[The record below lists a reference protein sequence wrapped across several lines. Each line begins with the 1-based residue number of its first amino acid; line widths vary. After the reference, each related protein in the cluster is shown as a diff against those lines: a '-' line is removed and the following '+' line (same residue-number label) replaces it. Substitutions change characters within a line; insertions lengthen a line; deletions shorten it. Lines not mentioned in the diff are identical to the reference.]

1 MKPPLTTAQTAFDD
15 GRPVQTVPPEIH
27 GDEAE
32 PPEGERGE
40 VLRGILEFTTRGRT
54 PSARLLRL
62 ETLAMIVSAG
72 GCAQTVGDV
81 ARRCRCSS
89 RRARQVFREM
99 RSFLFPPTQRR

>member
-1 MKPPLTTAQTAFDD
+1 MIEHDPDFDEH
-15 GRPVQTVPPEIH
+15 GRPVATVAPAVY
-27 GDEAE
+27 DE
-32 PPEGERGE
+32 PPTPPQERGE

-99 RSFLFPPTQRR
+99 RSFLFSPTQRR

>member
-1 MKPPLTTAQTAFDD
+1 MKTHFDH
-15 GRPVQTVPPEIH
+15 GKPCPTVADEIP

-32 PPEGERGE
+32 TPASERGE
-40 VLRGILEFTTRGRT
+40 ILRGVLEFTTRGRT

-99 RSFLFPPTQRR
+99 RSFLFSPTQRR